1 MIKAIIFDC
10 FGVVLTDGFD
20 EAYRSAGGDP
30 DKDRDFIIRTHQASN
45 SGKIPSSIPV
55 FAEHLG
61 LTETAWYEVVNKDRT
76 INHALLDYAKELR
89 GKYKVAMLSNIGQ
102 AGVKRFF
109 EPGFIEQYFELIVES
124 GAIGYAK
131 PEAGAYEYV
140 ADKLG
145 VRYDECV
152 MIDDRPEYVE
162 GAEAVGMKGV
172 LYQDLKRLKTELD
185 LLLAA

>member
-1 MIKAIIFDC
+1 VIKAIIFDC

-30 DKDRDFIIRTHQASN
+30 DKDRDFIISTHQASN

-61 LTETAWYEVVNKDRT
+61 LTEAAWYEVVNKDRI
-76 INHALLDYAKELR
+76 INHALLDYARELR
-89 GKYKVAMLSNIGQ
+89 QKYKVAMLSNIGQ

-109 EPGFIEQYFELIVES
+109 EPGFIEQYFDLIVES
-124 GAIGYAK
+124 GAIGFAK

-152 MIDDRPEYVE
+152 MIDDRPEYID
-162 GAEAVGMKGV
+162 GAEAVGMKGI
-172 LYQDLKRLKTELD
+172 LYQGLKQLKAELD
-185 LLLAA
+185 LLLTA